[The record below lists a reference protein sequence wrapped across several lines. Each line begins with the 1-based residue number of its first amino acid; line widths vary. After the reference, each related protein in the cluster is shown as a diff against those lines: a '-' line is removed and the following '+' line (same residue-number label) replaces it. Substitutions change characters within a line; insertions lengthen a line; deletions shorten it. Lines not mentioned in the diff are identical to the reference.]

1 MDVGIYSF
9 PVFTKTCP
17 LFLSRTEVIN
27 SLLIAIYVD
36 VPIYMSLIW
45 RHTFDST

>member
-17 LFLSRTEVIN
+17 LFLSRTEVNLTSAPTKKADIK
-27 SLLIAIYVD
+27 SALYSITLKI
-36 VPIYMSLIW
+36 
-45 RHTFDST
+45 